1 MNPNVSHFTN
11 RIMGDISELFDVG
24 EAQPPPLLPTT
35 EVNPV
40 RDSYVVKSFAVP
52 RTAAHLPPE
61 LEDDDDDGPVPMEID

>member
-1 MNPNVSHFTN
+1 
-11 RIMGDISELFDVG
+11 MGDISELFDVG

-40 RDSYVVKSFAVP
+40 SDSYVAKSFAVP
-52 RTAAHLPPE
+52 STTVAHLPPE